1 MLSSATDLPH
11 PVARSHSRLVAIIGG
26 GPAGLI
32 AADYL
37 SQQGHPV
44 ALFDAMPSVG
54 RKFLQAGKGGMN
66 LTHSEPYADF
76 VQRYGPAADF
86 MAPLLAQFG
95 ADALRDWAQ
104 ALGVETFIG
113 SSGRVFPCDMKAAP
127 LLRAWLQRLREQGV
141 QFHVRHQWLG
151 WQNDERLRFMTP
163 TGESSIRADACLFAL
178 GGASWPRLGSTG
190 AWVRL
195 FAARGIDIQPL
206 KPSNCGF
213 EMGWSDHFRSRFAGM
228 PLKSVVLTHTNASGE
243 PISRQGECVITEH
256 GMEGSLLYPFTPALR
271 QELERHSRACFC
283 LDLLPGRSLERVLR
297 ELRQPRGS
305 KSMANHLRSR
315 LGLDGAKA
323 GLLRERL
330 SPEVFNDIPRLA
342 AAIKALP
349 IEVHATRPI
358 EEAISSAGGIAL
370 SELDPQL
377 MLRKLPGLFCAGE
390 MLDWEAPTGGYL
402 LTGCFATG
410 YQAARGI
417 DAWLRAHP

>member
-11 PVARSHSRLVAIIGG
+11 PVARSQSRLVAIIGG

-76 VQRYGPAADF
+76 VRRYGPAADF

-213 EMGWSDHFRSRFAGM
+213 EMDWSDHFRSRFAGM
-228 PLKSVVLTHTNASGE
+228 PLKSVVLSHTNASGE

-330 SPEVFNDIPRLA
+330 NPEVFSDIPRLA

>member
-76 VQRYGPAADF
+76 VRRYGPAADF

-330 SPEVFNDIPRLA
+330 NPEVFSDIPRLA

>member
-1 MLSSATDLPH
+1 MSSSATDLPR
-11 PVARSHSRLVAIIGG
+11 PVASVQPRLVAIIGG

-37 SQQGHPV
+37 TQRGHTV

-76 VQRYGPAADF
+76 VQRYGQAADF
-86 MAPLLAQFG
+86 MAPLLAQFS

-104 ALGVETFIG
+104 GLGVETFVG

-151 WQNDERLRFMTP
+151 WQSDERLRFMTP
-163 TGESSIRADACLFAL
+163 DGERLVRADACLFAL

-190 AWVRL
+190 AWVNL

-213 EMGWSDHFRSRFAGM
+213 EMDWSDHFRSRFAGV
-228 PLKSVVLTHTNASGE
+228 PLKSVVLSHTNARGE
-243 PISRQGECVITEH
+243 QVSRQGECVITEH

-271 QELERHSRACFC
+271 EELECHSRACFW

-297 ELRQPRGS
+297 ELSQPRGS

-330 SPEVFNDIPRLA
+330 SPEVFADIPRLA

-349 IEVHATRPI
+349 IEVNATRPI

-370 SELDPQL
+370 SELDPKL
-377 MLRKLPGLFCAGE
+377 MLHKLPGLFCAGE

-417 DAWLRAHP
+417 DAWLREHA